1 MRLAIRMFL
10 GLMLLLV
17 VLSGCARKGITLY
30 LIKDTD
36 ISVIKKGEASKID
49 GYVMSEFYLK
59 EVLETQLEQKGD

>member
-1 MRLAIRMFL
+1 MFL

>member
-1 MRLAIRMFL
+1 MFL
-10 GLMLLLV
+10 GLMLVLV

>member
-10 GLMLLLV
+10 GLMLVLV
-17 VLSGCARKGITLY
+17 VLSGCARKGVTLY

-36 ISVIKKGEASKID
+36 ISVIKKGETSKID
-49 GYVMSEFYLK
+49 GFVISEFYLK